1 MHQYAAF
8 ADALFDE
15 LDGSWKVPAQ
25 LHVARVRN
33 SYNLVLEIFGEEWFK
48 SVRYL

>member
-15 LDGSWKVPAQ
+15 LDGGWQVPDQ

-33 SYNLVLEIFGEEWFK
+33 SYDFVLEIFGKEWFK
-48 SVRYL
+48 AVRYL